1 MTFANMIAW
10 LDEWDNMIYGDPWE
24 ARQWFADHLSWP
36 RCARGDPPDRA
47 SVDDREARLHH
58 LPMDPRFATA
68 AGLPVSGFIRLIAR
82 EAGIL
87 I

>member
-1 MTFANMIAW
+1 MTFANMIAC
-10 LDEWDNMIYGDPWE
+10 LDEWDNMVYGDPWE

-36 RCARGDPPDRA
+36 R
-47 SVDDREARLHH
+47 H
-58 LPMDPRFATA
+58 LPMDQRLATA